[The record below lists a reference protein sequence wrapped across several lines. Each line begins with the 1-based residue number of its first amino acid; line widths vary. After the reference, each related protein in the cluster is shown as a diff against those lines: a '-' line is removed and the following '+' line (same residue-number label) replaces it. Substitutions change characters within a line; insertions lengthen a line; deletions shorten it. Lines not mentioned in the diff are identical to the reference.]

1 MVSVS
6 VSRLL
11 TVILF
16 LFVGTAFANT
26 NTVSSSNTV
35 TTIDKTPPT
44 ASSPSMNTVNSD
56 ICKTGVAGAVQTQ
69 VLGISSGLTIR
80 DSNCE
85 MLKLSRMLYQ
95 QGLKIASVS
104 VLCQDK
110 RVWVAMKNAG
120 TWCPIDGKIGE
131 EAKELWLA
139 SPELRPDFEDLE
151 LKEPQ
156 QEFSDADQIALYKTL
171 FLITTGLFLF

>member
-1 MVSVS
+1 MVNAS

-69 VLGISSGLTIR
+69 VLGISSGMTIR
-80 DSNCE
+80 DQNCE
-85 MLKLSRMLYQ
+85 ILKLSRMLYQ

-120 TWCPIDGKIGE
+120 TWCPIEGKIGE

-139 SPELRPDFEDLE
+139 SPHLRPDFDDLE
-151 LKEPQ
+151 LEKPQ
-156 QEFSDADQIALYKTL
+156 QEFSDVDHIALYKTL
-171 FLITTGLFLF
+171 FLITTGLLLF